1 MIRRIIT
8 TVGTSIIGNFKQEN
22 SESPRIKDFDQLEN
36 TSLKDWENH
45 PKKIERCKL
54 VLTKFLQK
62 DKHKASAEVKSLEKI
77 ITPYPKSDKI
87 DKIEIYLLATD
98 TILSRMAAEVLE
110 QYYDEKNEK
119 NITVYFSSKKDT
131 DHEYIIEGL
140 QVKNS
145 EELGKEGF
153 TNLIN
158 AVQKV
163 KEGNKKENK
172 TQKEKVQLI
181 LNVTGGYK
189 AIIPIL
195 TILGQVMDVPVNY
208 IYEDSDA
215 LIKIE
220 KMPIGIDW
228 GLAEELAPYIDKN
241 YMKRDSKA
249 ISPEIIRKLK
259 EYKLIRD
266 SDTLEFTYEVTGWG
280 HVFKEY
286 VETNMAISYKNT
298 TSHIIEYKM
307 YEYFQNDGYKSDN
320 ITYSKSK
327 VGVIIEKPNATLKKN
342 HDGEIDILLYD
353 NEIGTDNYDNYIAI
367 EVKSIGM
374 ILGRIGNVKYKLKA
388 KKLDHFI
395 RKFGKDPKEVHYI
408 IFQMFNGVK
417 MHTLVKK
424 MKILKDVVQTHN
436 PNIKFKAFLFTI
448 GDPTDEKV
456 YQNLFRRT
464 ITKDDLQE
472 IQIPEND

>member
-62 DKHKASAEVKSLEKI
+62 DKHKASAEVKSLGKI
-77 ITPYPKSDKI
+77 IAQYVQYPD

-98 TILSRMAAEVLE
+98 TILSRMVAEVLE
-110 QYYDEKNEK
+110 EYYRKNQ
-119 NITVYFSSKKDT
+119 TVYFLPDK
-131 DHEYIIEGL
+131 HIIKGL
-140 QVKNS
+140 QVKDAKN
-145 EELGKEGF
+145 LGEHGF
-153 TNLIN
+153 ANLIN
-158 AVQKV
+158 VIEKIKV
-163 KEGNKKENK
+163 KNDEDDKKDKNEKKEIK
-172 TQKEKVQLI
+172 LI

-208 IYEDSDA
+208 IYEDSEA
-215 LIKIE
+215 LIEIE

-228 GLAEELAPYIDKN
+228 GLAEELAPYIDSSYIEN
-241 YMKRDSKA
+241 THPDSQA
-249 ISPEIIRKLK
+249 IVSNMSEIIPKLK
-259 EYKLIRD
+259 KYKLIKD
-266 SDTLEFTYEVTGWG
+266 SDNPKLTYEITGWG
-280 HVFKEY
+280 YVFKGY
-286 VETNMAISYKNT
+286 VETNMSISYKNT
-298 TSHIIEYKM
+298 TSHIVEYKM
-307 YEYFQNDGYKSDN
+307 YEYFHNNPYKSDG
-320 ITYSKSK
+320 ITYAKPEVGIVMEKSNPTS
-327 VGVIIEKPNATLKKN
+327 END
-342 HDGEIDILLYD
+342 HDGEIDIILYD
-353 NEIGTDNYDNYIAI
+353 NKKGEYDYDNYVAI

-374 ILGRIGNVKYKLKA
+374 FLAKEGFKDVIKRLTKNKLTPFTN
-388 KKLDHFI
+388 H
-395 RKFGKDPKEVHYI
+395 FGKDPNEIHYI

-417 MHTLVKK
+417 KEALSGRMNTLKK
-424 MKILKDVVQTHN
+424 IVQTHN

-472 IQIPEND
+472 IQIP